1 MGRPIKAKYFVK
13 GGAKDPSKAILFKGV
28 TVAMNNTGSNYS
40 AGTTAVVSAPNAT
53 SGLAVQA
60 TVALSINTGTLGNLA
75 VSVVNPGAGYN
86 VNPTV
91 TITTATAQSAVIS
104 TNTTVALTVPLTSLV
119 YPGMRVVGTGVAAQT
134 YVTSIT
140 SYASTSSVGVSQAVT
155 GNLSGNTVQF
165 IDSGTSATFTIGL
178 TAAENDVGIIA
189 CSAFLLVANGGS
201 SAVASSIIEQKGAR
215 SYLVENGQGRGGCKL
230 TQTTSAPV
238 AGQLRIT
245 AQDANGSTY
254 VVTHL
259 TSRKCRLK
267 RLSMNGSYAFADG
280 TMARWKAGFANASGA
295 VSTAVGA
302 CVGIQTY

>member
-1 MGRPIKAKYFVK
+1 MGRPIKARYFVN
-13 GGAKDPSKAILFKGV
+13 GGAKDPSKAVLYKGV

-86 VNPTV
+86 ANPTV

-165 IDSGTSATFTIGL
+165 IDNGTNATFTIGL
-178 TAAENDVGIIA
+178 TGAELDVGIIA
-189 CSAFLLVANGGS
+189 CSAYLSTGS
-201 SAVASSIIEQKGAR
+201 SAVSSAIIEQKGAR

-295 VSTAVGA
+295 VSTATGA

>member
-13 GGAKDPSKAILFKGV
+13 GGAKDPSKAVLYKGV

-40 AGTTAVVSAPNAT
+40 AGTTAVVSAPNSSA
-53 SGLAVQA
+53 GLAVQA

-86 VNPTV
+86 ANPTV

-165 IDSGTSATFTIGL
+165 IDSGTNATFTIGL
-178 TAAENDVGIIA
+178 TGAELDVGIIA
-189 CSAFLLVANGGS
+189 CSAYLSTGS
-201 SAVASSIIEQKGAR
+201 SAVSSAIVEQKGAR

-230 TQTTSAPV
+230 TQTNSAPV
-238 AGQLRIT
+238 AGQMRIT

-267 RLSMNGSYAFADG
+267 RLSVNGSYVFADG
-280 TMARWKAGFANASGA
+280 VMARWKAGFANASGT
-295 VSTAVGA
+295 VSTAAGA